1 MTHDMTAEV
10 TVMTDRVT
18 VAEAADRLGISKEAV
33 RRRID
38 RNTLRGVKNRD
49 GTWRVILPN
58 GIEAPDTMPNTMP
71 DDMTPT
77 MTHDT
82 HTVAALLA
90 EKDAR
95 IALLASQMG
104 EKDRQIAEKDR
115 QLVDRS
121 REIQEL
127 HILLQTTQRL
137 IPPVVATASERHRE
151 GEEREGHDLDENTA
165 PERSE
170 GVPEAS
176 QKKPAVPWWRRF
188 FLGEM

>member
-1 MTHDMTAEV
+1 MTAEV
-10 TVMTDRVT
+10 TAMTDRVT

-38 RNTLRGVKNRD
+38 RNTLRGIKSRD

-58 GIEAPDTMPNTMP
+58 GIHLPDTMPNTMP

-82 HTVAALLA
+82 HTTTALLE

-104 EKDRQIAEKDR
+104 EKDRQIKEKDQ
-115 QLVDRS
+115 QLADRS

-137 IPPVVATASERHRE
+137 IPPVVASASERHTR
-151 GEEREGHDLDENTA
+151 GEEREGHDLDGNTA
-165 PERSE
+165 PERS
-170 GVPEAS
+170 VDVQEAS
-176 QKKPAVPWWRRF
+176 ENKSPASWWRRF
-188 FLGEM
+188 FFG